1 MSHLVTIKKK
11 CEKANMYNFWSLIKR
26 DILKPIHYIIDSR
39 NRPAP
44 KAGSPRFCL
53 TNADF

>member
-11 CEKANMYNFWSLIKR
+11 CKKADMYNFWSLIKR
-26 DILKPIHYIIDSR
+26 DILKRIHYIIDSR